1 MENEELLNFCKS
13 ASILPAKIS
22 AARKMAAEDKDM
34 KVFEEQMNYAVSR
47 TSFPQWETIAQKLT
61 GKMYQL
67 VQEN

>member
-1 MENEELLNFCKS
+1 
-13 ASILPAKIS
+13 
-22 AARKMAAEDKDM
+22 M